1 MSKQMFFKQESYTHK
16 GGSSETFRLSFNA
29 LGKNVCLQHFALTS
43 SANTWDKVVIQVLIG
58 GMPFTI
64 HEFKNISL
72 GLEPVIQNPIFI
84 PGDSQL
90 QVVITGG
97 AITNV
102 WTLTVFG
109 YFADNMQ

>member
-1 MSKQMFFKQESYTHK
+1 MSKQMFFKQEAYIHK
-16 GGSSETFRLSFNA
+16 GTTPETFRLSFNA
-29 LGKNVCLQHFALTS
+29 LGKNICLQHFALTS
-43 SANTWDKVVIQVLIG
+43 EANTWTKILLQVLIG

-64 HEFKNISL
+64 HEFSGGKLSTDPILLN
-72 GLEPVIQNPIFI
+72 NIFI

-97 AITNV
+97 AITNI

-109 YFADNMQ
+109 YFADAL